1 MDQNNQQ
8 PPYLNNGQQQGNYGT
23 PPPQP
28 PFGQA
33 PQQPYNQYPG
43 MSPMGNIP
51 PEPGFIG
58 SIKLFFSQYAQFSG
72 RSRRQEYWYV
82 VLFTFLL
89 DLVLTIGGLSTLSSL
104 VSIAFIIPN
113 LALQCRRLHDIGK
126 SGHWIWLNI
135 AASIMFVVSM
145 LYVVMYF
152 IAYIP
157 EMHDELMRQGIDP
170 SIFYSLYPLLDIPGW
185 GIVGMVVIALAVKIT
200 FLVFNC
206 TDSNHGTNQYGPSQK
221 YPDAPIPSW

>member
-1 MDQNNQQ
+1 MDQNYQQ
-8 PPYLNNGQQQGNYGT
+8 PPYGNNGPQQGN
-23 PPPQP
+23 
-28 PFGQA
+28 FGAQ
-33 PQQPYNQYPG
+33 PQQPPYGYGPQQPFNPYPG
-43 MSPMGNIP
+43 MSPNGNIP

-58 SIKLFFSQYAQFSG
+58 SIKLFFTQYAQFSG

-89 DLVLTIGGLSTLSSL
+89 DIFLAISGLSTLSSL
-104 VSIAFIIPN
+104 VSILFIIPN

-135 AASIMFVVSM
+135 AANIMFVLSLM
-145 LYVVMYF
+145 YVVIYF
-152 IAYIP
+152 VAYIP
-157 EMHDELMRQGIDP
+157 EMHTELTHQGLDP

-185 GIVGMVVIALAVKIT
+185 GIAAMVIIAIAVKIT

-206 TDSNHGTNQYGPSQK
+206 TDSDHGTNQYGPSQK
-221 YPDAPIPSW
+221 YPDAPFGSW